1 MPALSTLNSWKMA
14 RINLSEQQ
22 AEIQYATWIKILID
36 LISPQNL
43 YLVGGRGVAKSTE
56 ILAER
61 SMAVIYD
68 MPRASFAF
76 VSDTY
81 VNLLTN
87 ILPQIFIGWERKKFY
102 VDYHYIVDKEPP
114 SIWKRPYVPGTYYKH
129 TISTFNGCKF
139 FLKSLDRPSIN
150 AGISV
155 AHQFGD
161 EAKYLKKD
169 KLNRLF
175 PTLRGDATLLSRSH
189 YFMGQ
194 TFCTDMPNPALG
206 DDGWILEMEK
216 KMDKDTIVK
225 IIQTAFIV
233 NEIQL
238 ELVNA
243 LHQDPPLKP
252 GEIDKL
258 KRNLYKWK
266 QRLIRIRHA
275 STFFYIVSSFA
286 NCDVLTLDYFENLLE
301 TLGMEEFRTSVLSL
315 PGSLQKDQRFYFS
328 LGERNFY
335 YDGYNYEFYDRFGL
349 REPITQSSKGLR
361 YCRHDK
367 PLEAG
372 FDAGNMMSL
381 LIGQDQGKTM
391 RALKFMYTLVPDFI
405 EQLAAK
411 FLDFFQG
418 HQHKVLELYFDRSAN
433 QYAAAKKDFASQL
446 KRAIEIR
453 DGKRTGWIVM
463 LMSLN
468 QRNIEHWQEYKLVNE
483 MLSGHNPDLPAIAID
498 AFECKELKSSLEL
511 APMDKSKGRIV
522 KVKKSEKLPVPR
534 LPLESTNPSDAFKY
548 WICRKKFFQ
557 ILKGKTV
564 LQGDPKVR

>member
-1 MPALSTLNSWKMA
+1 
-14 RINLSEQQ
+14 
-22 AEIQYATWIKILID
+22 
-36 LISPQNL
+36 
-43 YLVGGRGVAKSTE
+43 
-56 ILAER
+56 
-61 SMAVIYD
+61 
-68 MPRASFAF
+68 
-76 VSDTY
+76 
-81 VNLLTN
+81 
-87 ILPQIFIGWERKKFY
+87 
-102 VDYHYIVDKEPP
+102 
-114 SIWKRPYVPGTYYKH
+114 
-129 TISTFNGCKF
+129 
-139 FLKSLDRPSIN
+139 
-150 AGISV
+150 
-155 AHQFGD
+155 
-161 EAKYLKKD
+161 
-169 KLNRLF
+169 
-175 PTLRGDATLLSRSH
+175 
-189 YFMGQ
+189 
-194 TFCTDMPNPALG
+194 
-206 DDGWILEMEK
+206 
-216 KMDKDTIVK
+216 
-225 IIQTAFIV
+225 
-233 NEIQL
+233 
-238 ELVNA
+238 
-243 LHQDPPLKP
+243 
-252 GEIDKL
+252 
-258 KRNLYKWK
+258 
-266 QRLIRIRHA
+266 
-275 STFFYIVSSFA
+275 
-286 NCDVLTLDYFENLLE
+286 
-301 TLGMEEFRTSVLSL
+301 MEEFRTSVLSL